1 MIRSAGARRAAAVA
15 AVAIGMTVAAPAPV
29 AACSCLGEG
38 EGEVVFT
45 GTVVDTPGVGDV
57 RAGSARVYTF
67 DVEDVVRGEAL
78 DGRVYTAHG
87 PDPLPIFMSSC
98 TEVFELGAR
107 YRVHADVVRPD
118 ADYFGAAPG
127 VPLARNSCMAGEQL
141 GPPDPNVVAL
151 SRSGSAES
159 RVFALAG
166 LVLVVGAAFVLG
178 RGALAGTQSQANR
191 RSVPN

>member
-1 MIRSAGARRAAAVA
+1 MIRSARARRAAVVA
-15 AVAIGMTVAAPAPV
+15 AAAIGMSLAAPATV

-45 GTVVDTPGVGDV
+45 GTVVDTPGIGDV
-57 RAGSARVYTF
+57 RVGSARVYTF
-67 DVEDVVRGEAL
+67 DVEDVGRGDAL
-78 DGRVYTAHG
+78 DGRVYTADG
-87 PDPLPIFMSSC
+87 PHPLPIFMTSC
-98 TEVFELGAR
+98 TEAFELGAR
-107 YRVHADVVRPD
+107 YRVHADMVRPD

-127 VPLARNSCMAGEQL
+127 VRLARNSCMAGEQL

-166 LVLVVGAAFVLG
+166 VILVAGAAFALG
-178 RGALAGTQSQANR
+178 RRALAGSPSPNQAN
-191 RSVPN
+191 